1 MRSKAIL
8 FSLLVATLLCALT
21 CKKDKGD
28 NKKDYKSE
36 ETTNIEVNDAVK
48 AVQEKLYDEVMFI
61 HDDVMPK
68 MTNITGLTKELKSKK
83 SKLVDSKCEFE
94 NEDEAKINKVLDR
107 LNVAEEEM
115 WDWMHGFK
123 RPEEGSH
130 EEIMQYL
137 ESEKIKIDNVRQNM
151 LASIRAAET
160 LKTELY

>member
-1 MRSKAIL
+1 MRNKAVF
-8 FSLLVATLLCALT
+8 FSLMMATLLCTFA

-28 NKKDYKSE
+28 NKKNYKSE
-36 ETTNIEVNDAVK
+36 DVTNIEVNDAVK
-48 AVQEKLYDEVMFI
+48 AVQDKLYDEVMFI
-61 HDDVMPK
+61 HDEVMPK
-68 MTNITGLTKELKSKK
+68 MTNITGLTKELKGKK
-83 SKLVDSKCEFE
+83 SKLVNSKCEFE

-107 LNVAEEEM
+107 LSVAEEEM
-115 WDWMHGFK
+115 WDWMHEFK

-137 ESEKIKIDNVRQNM
+137 EGEKIKIDNVRQNM